1 MKLTA
6 KIVAILM
13 LAALASPVFIL
24 NGCGV
29 VNGRQCG
36 GCPDST
42 APFGSSVAVTTG
54 LKSQSVSIGGG
65 CFNNVT
71 FTFTKDSLPLNDIC
85 VELFTNGFIK
95 KSSDAG
101 DCTTNTANYI
111 PGYLRTRTDHSGTA
125 TVDFSTGD
133 LSSLC
138 SSPTGT
144 AQSSTFFVQV
154 NSCSVSTTSTA
165 VLTFTCP

>member
-1 MKLTA
+1 MKLTV
-6 KIVAILM
+6 KIIAILI

-54 LKSQSVSIGGG
+54 LKSQSVSSFGG

-85 VELFTNGFIK
+85 VELFTNGFIR
-95 KSSDAG
+95 KSSDNG
-101 DCTTNTANYI
+101 DCTINTSTYV
-111 PGYLRTRTDHSGTA
+111 PSYLRTRTDHSGTA

-138 SSPTGT
+138 TSPGT
-144 AQSSTFFVQV
+144 QSLTFFVQV

-165 VLTFTCP
+165 VLTLTCT